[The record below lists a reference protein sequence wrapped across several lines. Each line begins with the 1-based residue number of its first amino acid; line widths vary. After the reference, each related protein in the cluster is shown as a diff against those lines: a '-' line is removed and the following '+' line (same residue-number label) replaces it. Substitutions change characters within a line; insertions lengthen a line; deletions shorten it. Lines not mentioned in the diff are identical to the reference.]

1 MSIEENRQYWNS
13 LTAYNE
19 ALTKMGFSTR
29 EPELTKFF
37 STRLNPNQRI
47 LDLGVGVGVVY
58 KLLKNFISPTK
69 YVGADIS
76 ETMLKH
82 CKENTK
88 DEILLFLLTSSCL
101 PFLENY
107 FDVIIC
113 YSVFTHLDS
122 PTGDSLLGE
131 IQRVL
136 KTGGKAYISI
146 IEKEASGGD
155 YKTFFIRKAGEF
167 QKSLETR
174 GFKIMSQIK
183 ISGEPQTLIEVEK

>member
-19 ALTKMGFSTR
+19 ALSKMGFSAR

-58 KLLKNFISPTK
+58 KLLKNLISPTK

-82 CKENTK
+82 CKENTN
-88 DEILLFLLTSSCL
+88 DEILLTLLTSSRL

-113 YSVFTHLDS
+113 YSVFPHLDPS
-122 PTGDSLLGE
+122 TSESLLNE

-155 YKTFFIRKAGEF
+155 YKTFFIHKTGEF

-174 GFKIMSQIK
+174 GFKIMSQTK